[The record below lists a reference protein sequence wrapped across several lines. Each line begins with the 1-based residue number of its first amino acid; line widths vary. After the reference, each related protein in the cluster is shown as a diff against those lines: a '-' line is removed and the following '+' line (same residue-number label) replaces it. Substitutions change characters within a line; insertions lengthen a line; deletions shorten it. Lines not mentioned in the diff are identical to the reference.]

1 MTDIEL
7 LSWVKRS
14 EQRQNILRFLD
25 KPRTPTEI
33 SGEVDAHIAQVSH
46 SLSEM
51 CEKDLVEVLNPDAK
65 TGRLYQLTDKG
76 EEILENID

>member
-14 EQRQNILRFLD
+14 EQRQNILRFLN
-25 KPRTPTEI
+25 KPRTPTEV
-33 SGEVDAHIAQVSH
+33 SKEVDAHIAQVSH

-51 CEKDLVEVLNPDAK
+51 SDRELIEVLNPDAK

-76 EEILENID
+76 EEILDSID